1 MERSHDEIDF
11 FRMKRRSRAGTSCRG
26 IQSVVSKISPQLLKT
41 VMASGEARDVDSR
54 RQGNS
59 HVSSDPSFCAAAG
72 RLPSPLPVF
81 DPNSRSDSTGL
92 PDLSTLTIFY
102 NGTVTAV
109 NITHDKAGAVIKMV
123 ESLTAKRSDGPPKG
137 TPASGNRLD
146 LPIMRSK
153 SLYRFLEKRKERL
166 ASSSPYRKPITTT
179 DSC

>member
-11 FRMKRRSRAGTSCRG
+11 FRMKRVTRRNLVP
-26 IQSVVSKISPQLLKT
+26 SVVSKISPQLLKT

-59 HVSSDPSFCAAAG
+59 T
-72 RLPSPLPVF
+72 
-81 DPNSRSDSTGL
+81 SDSTGL

-109 NITHDKAGAVIKMV
+109 NIPHDKSLYGLSSTTAHFVVISGGAVIKMV

-137 TPASGNRLD
+137 TPANGNRLGSII
-146 LPIMRSK
+146 LVLSISRSAYHEEQV
-153 SLYRFLEKRKERL
+153 LYRFLEKRKERL